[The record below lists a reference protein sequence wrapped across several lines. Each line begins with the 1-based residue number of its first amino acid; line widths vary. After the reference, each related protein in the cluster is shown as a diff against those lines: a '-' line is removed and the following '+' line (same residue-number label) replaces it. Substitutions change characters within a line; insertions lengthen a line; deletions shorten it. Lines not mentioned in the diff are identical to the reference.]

1 MKNIQIL
8 VLSIFF
14 LHNLGAQSN
23 QLFFYAKADCANR
36 MEYRYNAQSNS
47 PGIVT
52 YSMRQAPNQLFL
64 FDMGAEGST
73 IFKALP
79 KGTVSCSEAKLTE
92 EIVRSINNG
101 TRKAYILRDV
111 QGGFSVSPIAQA
123 TQVVSNGAVYTV
135 KSHNFDFIIDTEH
148 LTTGENLAKK
158 GSNSY
163 IFYNGMYFSDCHSV
177 YSFRR
182 EPDEACATR
191 TDFDFIPNLGIIS
204 ERTGTTTANALE
216 NEYSLNKINGHSS
229 VDFLLA
235 MCKGTTLQQ
244 QVAAVT
250 ESPNY
255 NNDYILPVQHNQV
268 AIEQDKENA
277 SIAVAPAPVT
287 YSKPAF
293 VGPRA
298 LVDCPEK
305 PGEGYHIVQ
314 PGETLNAIA
323 RAYRL
328 KVGAIITWNGLKDP
342 DLLQTCQKVYITAPP
357 GGVKTGIDQ
366 KTGNLVIADKPG
378 KKGKNKG
385 KNKKSFAPAPA
396 TYSTETVVAKSV
408 KESEVAPQYAHWTK
422 PEGTSKEE
430 VRIQYVPQYIYVQVP
445 ADQKIEQPVQ
455 YVYQQPEKPVQ
466 YAYQPE
472 QTPKEVKKLSAGT
485 GILHT
490 VQAGESLY
498 SISRLYGFMPE
509 RFRKMNGLPENF
521 VLQPGMKL
529 TTTDCSCEAP
539 RNFVTGA
546 ENPTN
551 FTPQTT
557 NKGGTFEEVDVVK
570 PLEFNNNY
578 TTIPTKV
585 TSTRSGRFVEHVVR
599 EGETLG
605 SISKRYNATTDD
617 ILNTNNIEA
626 TETLIAGMRLM
637 IPR

>member
-1 MKNIQIL
+1 MKNILTL

-14 LHNLGAQSN
+14 LQNIGAQN
-23 QLFFYAKADCANR
+23 QLFFYAKADCSNR

-52 YSMRQAPNQLFL
+52 YSMRQSPNQLYL
-64 FDMGAEGST
+64 FDMGAEGNT

-79 KGTVSCSEAKLTE
+79 KGTVSCSEAKLNE

-111 QGGFSVSPIAQA
+111 QGGFLVSPVAQA
-123 TQVVSNGAVYTV
+123 TQVVNTGAVYTV
-135 KSHNFDFIIDTEH
+135 KSHNFDFTIDTEH
-148 LTTGENLAKK
+148 LTTGENLAQK
-158 GSNSY
+158 GSSSY
-163 IFYNGMYFSDCHSV
+163 IFYNGMYYSDCHSV

-191 TDFDFIPNLGIIS
+191 TDFDLIPNLGIIS

-216 NEYSLNKINGHSS
+216 NEYSLHKINGFSS
-229 VDFLLA
+229 LDYLLS
-235 MCKGTTLQQ
+235 MCKGTIPKQ
-244 QVAAVT
+244 QVATVPETPNNTT
-250 ESPNY
+250 E
-255 NNDYILPVQHNQV
+255 YILPIQYNQV

-277 SIAVAPAPVT
+277 SMSVAPAQTPVT
-287 YSKPAF
+287 YAKPTF
-293 VGPRA
+293 VGPR

-328 KVGAIITWNGLKDP
+328 KVGAIISWNGLKDP

-378 KKGKNKG
+378 KKSKTKG
-385 KNKKSFAPAPA
+385 KTKKSVAPAPV
-396 TYSTETVVAKSV
+396 TYSTEAVVAKNTI
-408 KESEVAPQYAHWTK
+408 KGEVTPQYAHWEN
-422 PEGTSKEE
+422 PNASKEE

-445 ADQKIEQPVQ
+445 ADQKTEQPVQ
-455 YVYQQPEKPVQ
+455 QIYQPEKPIQ
-466 YAYQPE
+466 YAS
-472 QTPKEVKKLSAGT
+472 QTSQIPKEAKQLSAGT

-490 VQAGESLY
+490 VQAGESIY

-539 RNFVTGA
+539 RNFVTGD
-546 ENPTN
+546 ENPNITKS
-551 FTPQTT
+551 TS

-570 PLEFNNNY
+570 PLEFSTNN
-578 TTIPTKV
+578 TTVPTKLI
-585 TSTRSGRFVEHVVR
+585 STRSGRFVEHVVR

-605 SISKRYNATTDD
+605 SISKRYNTTTDD
-617 ILNTNNIEA
+617 ILNTNDIEA